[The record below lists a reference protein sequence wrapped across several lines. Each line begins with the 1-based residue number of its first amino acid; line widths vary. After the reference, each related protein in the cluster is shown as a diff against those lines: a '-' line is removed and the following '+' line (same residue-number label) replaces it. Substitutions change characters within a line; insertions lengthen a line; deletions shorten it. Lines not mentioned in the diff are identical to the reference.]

1 MAVRRGQPV
10 LVGGSMG
17 SNSYIL
23 SGTAAAMRLSFGSA
37 CHGAGRLFSR
47 KQAVKRFTPR
57 KVLEEMAGLGIA
69 VRAHDF
75 RGLSEEAPGAYKNIE
90 AGVETACRVG
100 LAAKPVRVRP
110 LACIKG

>member
-1 MAVRRGQPV
+1 
-10 LVGGSMG
+10 MG

-23 SGTAAAMRLSFGSA
+23 SGTAARHAAVLRLGLPW
-37 CHGAGRLFSR
+37 GGTPVRR

-90 AGVETACRVG
+90 AVVENRLPRRPGRKKT
-100 LAAKPVRVRP
+100 VRVRP